1 MRFLKLLLAIIAPPI
16 AVLLERGLS
25 GSLLLNILL
34 TLLAWL
40 PGAIHALMVVTSAP
54 EPHPVHV

>member
-1 MRFLKLLLAIIAPPI
+1 MKLIKILLAIFLPPI

-25 GSLLLNILL
+25 FSLLLNVLL

-54 EPHPVHV
+54 EPTPIRV